1 LPVCAAMKTKNELEA
16 EITEAII
23 RYDIEYMGRGPKEAR
38 TYVVEDLIL
47 VRLKGVLTP
56 AEQQLSTSAEGVELV
71 KNMRSRLRE
80 NSRAEFSRVI
90 RDATGVAV
98 RDILTDISTASNERV
113 FIFILESNLGKQLQH
128 TPNYKR

>member
-1 LPVCAAMKTKNELEA
+1 MKTKSELET
-16 EITEAII
+16 EITEAIV
-23 RYDIEYMGRGPKEAR
+23 RFDITYMGRGPQEAR
-38 TYVVEDLIL
+38 CHIVEDLIL

-56 AEQQLSTSAEGVELV
+56 AEQQLSISAEGVELI

-80 NSRAEFSRVI
+80 NSNADFSRMI

-113 FIFILESNLGKQLQH
+113 FVFLLESNLGKQLRQA
-128 TPNYKR
+128 PN

>member
-1 LPVCAAMKTKNELEA
+1 MKTKNQLEA
-16 EITEAII
+16 EITDAII

-38 TYVVEDLIL
+38 TYVVEDIIL

-56 AEQQLSTSAEGVELV
+56 AEQQLGTSAEGVELV

-90 RDATGVAV
+90 KDATGVAV

-113 FIFILESNLGKQLQH
+113 FVFILESNLGKLLQQ
-128 TPNYKR
+128 TPDINR

>member
-1 LPVCAAMKTKNELEA
+1 MKTKSELEA
-16 EITEAII
+16 EITEAIV
-23 RYDIEYMGRGPKEAR
+23 RYDVEYMGRGPKEAR

-113 FIFILESNLGKQLQH
+113 FVFILDSNLGKQLQQ
-128 TPNYKR
+128 TPTVNR

>member
-1 LPVCAAMKTKNELEA
+1 MCPAMKTKSELEA
-16 EITEAII
+16 EITEAIV
-23 RYDIEYMGRGPKEAR
+23 RYDVEYMGRGPKEAR

-90 RDATGVAV
+90 WDATGVAV
-98 RDILTDISTASNERV
+98 RDILTDINTASNERV
-113 FIFILESNLGKQLQH
+113 FVFILESNLGRQLQQ

>member
-1 LPVCAAMKTKNELEA
+1 MCPAMKTKNQLEA
-16 EITEAII
+16 EITDAII

-38 TYVVEDLIL
+38 TYVVEDIIL

-56 AEQQLSTSAEGVELV
+56 AEQQLGTSAEGVELV

-90 RDATGVAV
+90 KDTTRVAV

-113 FIFILESNLGKQLQH
+113 FVFILESNLGKLLQQ
-128 TPNYKR
+128 TPDINR

>member
-1 LPVCAAMKTKNELEA
+1 MKTKNQLEA

-38 TYVVEDLIL
+38 TYVVEDIIL

-56 AEQQLSTSAEGVELV
+56 AEQQLGTSAEGVELV

-90 RDATGVAV
+90 KDATGVAV

-113 FIFILESNLGKQLQH
+113 FVFILESNLGKLLQQ
-128 TPNYKR
+128 TPDINR

>member
-1 LPVCAAMKTKNELEA
+1 MKTKSELEA

-23 RYDIEYMGRGPKEAR
+23 RFDIEYMGRGPKEAR
-38 TYVVEDLIL
+38 TYVVEDLIV

-80 NSRAEFSRVI
+80 NSKAEFSRVI

-98 RDILTDISTASNERV
+98 RDILTVISTASNERV
-113 FIFILESNLGKQLQH
+113 FVFILDSNLGKQLQQ
-128 TPNYKR
+128 TLS

>member
-1 LPVCAAMKTKNELEA
+1 MCPVMKTKRELEA
-16 EITEAII
+16 EITEAIV
-23 RYDIEYMGRGPKEAR
+23 RYDIQFMGRGPKDAR

-80 NSRAEFSRVI
+80 NSTAEFSRVI

-113 FIFILESNLGKQLQH
+113 FVFILENNLGRQLQQ

>member
-1 LPVCAAMKTKNELEA
+1 MKTKNELEA

-23 RYDIEYMGRGPKEAR
+23 RYDIEYMGRGPREAR
-38 TYVVEDLIL
+38 TYVVDDLIL

-98 RDILTDISTASNERV
+98 RDILTDISTTSNERV
-113 FIFILESNLGKQLQH
+113 FIFILESNLGKQLQQ

>member
-1 LPVCAAMKTKNELEA
+1 MKTKSELEA
-16 EITEAII
+16 EITEAIV
-23 RYDIEYMGRGPKEAR
+23 RYDVEYMGRGPKEAR

-90 RDATGVAV
+90 RDVTGVAV

-113 FIFILESNLGKQLQH
+113 FVFILDSNLGKQLQQ
-128 TPNYKR
+128 TPTISG

>member
-1 LPVCAAMKTKNELEA
+1 MKTKSQLEA
-16 EITEAII
+16 DITEAII
-23 RYDIEYMGRGPKEAR
+23 RFDIEYMGRGPKEAR
-38 TYVVEDLIL
+38 TYIVEDLIL

-98 RDILTDISTASNERV
+98 RDILTDISTTSNERV
-113 FIFILESNLGKQLQH
+113 FIFILESNLGKQLQQ

>member
-1 LPVCAAMKTKNELEA
+1 MCPAMKTKNQLEA
-16 EITEAII
+16 EITDAII

-38 TYVVEDLIL
+38 TYVVEDIIL

-56 AEQQLSTSAEGVELV
+56 AEQQLGTSAEGVELV

-90 RDATGVAV
+90 KDATGVAV

-113 FIFILESNLGKQLQH
+113 FVFILESNLGKLLQQ
-128 TPNYKR
+128 TPDINR